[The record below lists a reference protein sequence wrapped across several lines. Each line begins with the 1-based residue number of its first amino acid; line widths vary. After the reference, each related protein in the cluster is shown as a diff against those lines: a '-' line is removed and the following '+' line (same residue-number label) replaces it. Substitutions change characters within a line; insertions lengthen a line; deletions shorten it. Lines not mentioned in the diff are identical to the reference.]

1 VRASAAAIEAAAAAV
16 EEAAAGCDD
25 IGGRH
30 RHRRSSWARAVR
42 SARSRELEAVDHAEN
57 AKAALASL
65 QDGLSEA
72 MAEDDRAQRA
82 IQSAVAAVLRR
93 GRCSIRPG
101 SFRREFLKRAY
112 SVNPVRSFL
121 TNDMLEELQRLWIFI
136 SPENTAVEALKADAD
151 AALSE
156 P

>member
-82 IQSAVAAVLRR
+82 IQSAVAAVLRPVAR
-93 GRCSIRPG
+93 SLLDQAWQFSPRVFETRVQRQPRALVPALN
-101 SFRREFLKRAY
+101 RR
-112 SVNPVRSFL
+112 
-121 TNDMLEELQRLWIFI
+121 
-136 SPENTAVEALKADAD
+136 
-151 AALSE
+151 
-156 P
+156 